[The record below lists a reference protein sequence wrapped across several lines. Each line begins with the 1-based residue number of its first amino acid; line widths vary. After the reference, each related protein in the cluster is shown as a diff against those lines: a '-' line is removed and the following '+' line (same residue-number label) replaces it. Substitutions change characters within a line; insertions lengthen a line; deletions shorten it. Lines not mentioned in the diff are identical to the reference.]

1 MTRFARE
8 TRTTPERTA
17 PERRHDAVPEVP
29 PALLDPRLRTPQM
42 AVLRASIAR
51 SLQAGIGNHA
61 VGALLQR
68 EPAAAPPRPAV
79 EHTSGKV
86 VDDALTAS
94 PYFAKLIEA
103 KFKGGTKADGH
114 VYVESESVF
123 EEAYTRS
130 ALTKTNPATGKLH
143 TEEEARAKAKLAAA
157 FPDKGD
163 IHVNE
168 AFGDPGTVVHEAM
181 HLFSSPYLRVVG
193 YNATEGTTEYF
204 TKLLCTEV
212 GITRGVHYADRLA
225 PVEKLIALLGG
236 DEVLAAAYFQDKLAE
251 LEAAVDAKK
260 TAGTFDQWVTAMRA
274 GKYTEADALLQ

>member
-1 MTRFARE
+1 MTHFARE
-8 TRTTPERTA
+8 SRTTTERRA
-17 PERRHDAVPEVP
+17 PERRPDAVPEVP
-29 PALLDPRLRTPQM
+29 RALLDPRLRTPQM

-51 SLQAGIGNHA
+51 SLQAGIGNRA

-68 EPAAAPPRPAV
+68 EPAAAPPRTAV

-86 VDDALTAS
+86 VDDALSAS

-103 KFKGGTKADGH
+103 KFKAGTKAEGH
-114 VYVESESVF
+114 VCVEPEAVF
-123 EEAYTRS
+123 EDAYTKA
-130 ALTKTNPATGKLH
+130 ALTRTNPATGKIH
-143 TEEEARAKAKLAAA
+143 TEEEARARAKLSAA
-157 FPDKGD
+157 FEDQGD

-168 AFGDPGTVVHEAM
+168 AWGDPGTVVHETM
-181 HLFSSPYLRVVG
+181 HLFSRPYLRVVG

-260 TAGTFDQWVTAMRA
+260 AAGTFDQWVTAMRA
-274 GKYTEADALLQ
+274 GKYTEADALLE